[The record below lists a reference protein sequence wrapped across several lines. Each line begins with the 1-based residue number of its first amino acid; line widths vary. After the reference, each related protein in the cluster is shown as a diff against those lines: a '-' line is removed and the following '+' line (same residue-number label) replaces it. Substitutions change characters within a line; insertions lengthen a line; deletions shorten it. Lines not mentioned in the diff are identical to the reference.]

1 MAAEAIAAEERLTPR
16 QREILK
22 VLVQAYISSAE
33 PVGSSTIRRVGR
45 LGVSSATI
53 RNELCRLEELGYL
66 TQPYT
71 SAGRVPTV
79 KGYRYFVEQLV
90 ERVDLPAS
98 EQRTIMHQFH
108 QIRLHLDQWM
118 KLSAAVLA
126 QTSRSVSLVTPPRAA
141 SSGFRHLQLVSI
153 SQRAALMILVLADGS
168 AHQEVILIPDYTDQ
182 DGLNQVSNRLN
193 HRLRGRSLREVRA
206 SVELGPGGAEGLEG
220 ELLARIIQLMEE
232 ADRVSLGEIYSD
244 GLANVLRHPEFLDIE
259 RFRRVVDM
267 LEHASLLEPILL
279 RMLNTNGVQII
290 IGGEG
295 PYEAIEHVSLVLSRY
310 GVKHI
315 ASGVLGIM
323 GPVRMPYARAISTV
337 GYVAQLVGSLMA
349 DVYGAYA

>member
-22 VLVQAYISSAE
+22 ILIQAYISSAE
-33 PVGSSTIRRVGR
+33 PVGSSTIQRIGQ

-53 RNELCRLEELGYL
+53 RNELCILEELGYL

-71 SAGRVPTV
+71 SAGRVPTI

-90 ERVDLPAS
+90 GRVELPAS
-98 EQRTIMHQFH
+98 EQRTIRHQFH

-118 KLSAAVLA
+118 RLSAAVLA

-141 SSGFRHLQLVSI
+141 RSRFRHLHLVSI
-153 SQRAALMILVLADGS
+153 SQRAALMILVLGDGR
-168 AHQEVILIPDYTDQ
+168 AHEEVILTADYTDQ
-182 DGLNQVSNRLN
+182 DSLNQVSNRWN
-193 HRLRGRSLREVRA
+193 HTLRGRSLREVRA
-206 SVELGPGGAEGLEG
+206 SAETGLAGAEGWEG
-220 ELLARIIQLMEE
+220 ELLARITQLMEE
-232 ADRVSLGEIYSD
+232 SDRASVGEIYSD
-244 GLANVLRHPEFLDIE
+244 GLANVLRHPEFLEIE
-259 RFRRVVDM
+259 RFRRVVNM
-267 LEHASLLEPILL
+267 LQHASLLEPILL

-315 ASGVLGIM
+315 AGGVLGIM